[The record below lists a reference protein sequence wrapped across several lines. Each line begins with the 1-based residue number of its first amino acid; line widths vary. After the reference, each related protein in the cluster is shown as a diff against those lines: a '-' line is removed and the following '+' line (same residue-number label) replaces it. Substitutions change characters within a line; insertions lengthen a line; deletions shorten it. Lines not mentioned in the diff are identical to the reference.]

1 MSQSSKDRAELLP
14 DDLVWA
20 EGGHASDIV
29 LTALADGELAI
40 VPLPVRAHVEGCRAC
55 AKHLGNAALLSL
67 HTGNELAL
75 LASEAD
81 ASAQKPLPRFAI
93 AAGLAVAFLG
103 LVPSLIDPH
112 REGAFKGALAFA
124 THDLPLF
131 ANGFGTLVRR
141 LLAPGSAA
149 SLVVTYGAALLLV
162 STAVALVRLLPK
174 KETSR

>member
-1 MSQSSKDRAELLP
+1 MSQRSEDRAEHLP
-14 DDLVWA
+14 EDLVWA

-29 LTALADGELAI
+29 LTALADGQLAI
-40 VPLPVRAHVEGCRAC
+40 VPLPVRTHVEGCRAC
-55 AKHLGNAALLSL
+55 AMHLGNAALLSL
-67 HTGNELAL
+67 HTGNELTV

-81 ASAQKPLPRFAI
+81 AAAQMPLPRFAI

-103 LVPSLIDPH
+103 LVPSLVDPH
-112 REGAFKGALAFA
+112 GFKGALTFA

-131 ANGFGTLVRR
+131 ANGFGTLLRR
-141 LLAPGSAA
+141 LLAPGSTS

-162 STAVALVRLLPK
+162 STAVAVVRLLPK

>member
-40 VPLPVRAHVEGCRAC
+40 VPLPVRAHVEACHAC

-67 HTGNELAL
+67 HTGNELSL
-75 LASEAD
+75 LAKEAD
-81 ASAQKPLPRFAI
+81 ASAQMPLPRFAI

-112 REGAFKGALAFA
+112 GFKGALTFA

-141 LLAPGSAA
+141 LLAPGSTA